1 MPTCP
6 HRAPWHATFSAHVL
20 PDCGPVP
27 QHPRPSSLC
36 PARPP
41 SPPHPLLLSDAL
53 PQEDAGGAHGEL
65 HGAGRRAELTGADV
79 KTAPPPPL
87 GGSVSL
93 SLLSLLCQLFLP
105 LLASPSV
112 PMSYSCDSWVG
123 NLPWGRGGIRIVPA
137 SPSGLSL
144 TGGEPASGTVTSYP
158 QNGIGKV
165 VLKVGIRAEGMLS
178 ARSKPGLCW
187 LWAREEG
194 GDMALTSEYFGN
206 VHQ

>member
-1 MPTCP
+1 MPP
-6 HRAPWHATFSAHVL
+6 SQLTFSPTVALSHSTHAPAPCAL
-20 PDCGPVP
+20 PAL
-27 QHPRPSSLC
+27 HPRLTRCFSAMPFLKKMQAGPMGNCMGRGAGQSSRALMS
-36 PARPP
+36 RRL
-41 SPPHPLLLSDAL
+41 PLLPS
-53 PQEDAGGAHGEL
+53 
-65 HGAGRRAELTGADV
+65 V
-79 KTAPPPPL
+79 

-112 PMSYSCDSWVG
+112 PVSYSCDSWVG

-194 GDMALTSEYFGN
+194 GDMALTSGYFGN